1 MTEESTMSE
10 RKPNPNRDRARELAR
25 QIANL
30 PDAERAALAMSAPV
44 LSVDGRPLSF
54 KNSALVAMQKPDAT
68 IVGGFKQW
76 IGAGRIVRRG
86 ESAIYIWIPSTRAAP
101 VDTGDASEAGGAA
114 EMETR
119 FFMAPVFDVSQTAE
133 IGTVESEAGESA
145 PMAIAA

>member
-1 MTEESTMSE
+1 MSE

-25 QIANL
+25 LVA
-30 PDAERAALAMSAPV
+30 AMSDADRAELALRAPV
-44 LSVDGRPLSF
+44 VTVDGRVLSF

-76 IGAGRIVRRG
+76 IGAGRVVRKG
-86 ESAIYIWIPSTRAAP
+86 EAAIYIWIPSIRAAAP
-101 VDTGDASEAGGAA
+101 GEGEGAD
-114 EMETR
+114 EGETETR

-133 IGTVESEAGESA
+133 IGAVESEGAPVESEAPAPE

>member
-1 MTEESTMSE
+1 MSE

-25 QIANL
+25 QIASMS
-30 PDAERAALAMSAPV
+30 DADRAELAMRAPV
-44 LSVDGRPLSF
+44 LSVEGRPLSF

-86 ESAIYIWIPSTRAAP
+86 ESAIYIWIPSTRAVS
-101 VDTGDASEAGGAA
+101 VDTGDAGEAGGAA
-114 EMETR
+114 ETETR

-133 IGTVESEAGESA
+133 LVAGESVESEAGESA